1 MSKNLSVRFCA
12 TTRAL
17 LLLPKGPVRRYRVRG
32 GSKRQPFSVLLCRH
46 TPQTSGDNRPSSVA
60 DRAYRLFT
68 RFPIREILGNPA
80 SGIYHSRKV
89 RGLREHRKS
98 RGSNLPGSLISAPLC
113 VPPVTYVQDSHR
125 AQGHLQSDASAQP
138 QVPSQD
144 FAQQ

>member
-68 RFPIREILGNPA
+68 RFPIRGVLGNSVA
-80 SGIYHSRKV
+80 KEAAKQV
-89 RGLREHRKS
+89 
-98 RGSNLPGSLISAPLC
+98 A
-113 VPPVTYVQDSHR
+113 VPYC
-125 AQGHLQSDASAQP
+125 AQL
-138 QVPSQD
+138 VP
-144 FAQQ
+144 FTLYP